1 MIWSIFDSW
10 ANKQK
15 IKEATDFLVR
25 LETLSDQEMG
35 AYVALCIDQAHLIW
49 ADRQIDLY
57 KLKDCT
63 KLDPYLLMSLSKGA
77 LECQKNG
84 NFGAAS
90 RLMLWVHTLRSA
102 ESPELYFLGRHI
114 WAQMSRGF
122 PHAESAAFD
131 FFQETG
137 KPLILTRLGDFP
149 EGLGP
154 NREG

>member
-15 IKEATDFLVR
+15 IKEATNFLVR
-25 LETLSDQEMG
+25 LESLSDQEVG

-49 ADRQIDLY
+49 VEKQIDLY
-57 KLKDCT
+57 QPKDCN
-63 KLDPYLLMSLSKGA
+63 KSDPYLLMSLSRA
-77 LECQKNG
+77 ASECQANG

-114 WAQMSRGF
+114 WAQLSRGF
-122 PHAESAAFD
+122 PYAEAAAFD
-131 FFQETG
+131 YFQETG
-137 KPLILTRLGDFP
+137 KFLYLTRLGEFP
-149 EGLGP
+149 DGLGP
-154 NREG
+154 STEE